1 MFKHLG
7 ILLFTAA
14 PLLAAEPK
22 TITLDSADARL
33 KRAYALA
40 RETNDEAIIEKV
52 LEYRDGVKRAFGRK
66 DLVAAERLVR
76 DAEECVGLDGGGET
90 MLGLRVA
97 RIEPEMQKKLNALE
111 ERLEKAMN
119 GNDLTE
125 LAAVIAESE
134 KLLGDNA
141 GVPDTRRKGDQ
152 GKALPVKPVD
162 VAELFL
168 KVVQI
173 DPRSLKALSSGMP
186 VGDTLP
192 RGYAAVVHGCL
203 TIRPLVEKHFR
214 DKLEIVDGLIKG
226 CCASTIVLQVEKGHF
241 KFPDLRGKHIRFGE
255 MIEKLVAKDP
265 DAIQDGWVVVPDPEG
280 SSQFDAGECG
290 IALLRA
296 GTILKNE
303 DWKRAGLKAADWAM
317 SAPLVTNFNYN
328 AFSVSLLCEAHRVSG
343 EKKYL
348 DAAWKK
354 YQFGVAPGQAANGR
368 WIDAHNARTVY
379 HVILLRSQHD
389 LLEALPAGKERDTVE
404 QSARRAVMALLE
416 EAEKL
421 GAPATSLTVRELD
434 RHARLAKESPTNLR
448 EMLEIAA
455 SAAVQRCSSGGRI
468 RPGAPLPELAAASR
482 VWEK

>member
-1 MFKHLG
+1 MLKYLA
-7 ILLFTAA
+7 ILLLATQA
-14 PLLAAEPK
+14 LAAEPK
-22 TITLDSADARL
+22 EITLETADARL
-33 KRAYALA
+33 RRAYALA
-40 RETNDEAIIEKV
+40 RETNDEEVIEKV
-52 LEYRDGVKRAFGRK
+52 LEYRDGVKRSFGRK

-76 DAEECVGLDGGGET
+76 DAEECVGLDAGGET
-90 MLGLRVA
+90 MGGLRIA
-97 RIEPEMQKKLNALE
+97 NIHADTQKKLDAMR

-119 GNDLTE
+119 GNDL
-125 LAAVIAESE
+125 AAVSAIVAESE

-141 GVPDTRRKGDQ
+141 GLPDVRRKGDQ
-152 GKALPVKPVD
+152 AKALPAKPAD

-168 KVVQI
+168 KVIQI
-173 DPRSLKALSSGMP
+173 DPRSLKALSSGKP

-192 RGYAAVVHGCL
+192 RGYASVVHGCL

-226 CCASTIVLQVEKGHF
+226 CCATMIALQVEKGHF

-265 DAIQDGWVVVPDPEG
+265 NAIEDGWVVVPDPEG
-280 SSQFDAGECG
+280 GSQFDAGECG
-290 IALLRA
+290 TALLQA
-296 GTILKNE
+296 SAILKNE

-317 SAPLVTNFNYN
+317 SAPLVANFNYN

-354 YQFGVAPGQAANGR
+354 YQFGVASGQVANGR
-368 WIDAHNARTVY
+368 WIDSHNARTVY
-379 HVILLRSQHD
+379 HMILLRSLHEM
-389 LLEALPAGKERDTVE
+389 LETLPIGKDRDSVE
-404 QSARRAVMALLE
+404 KSARRAVLSILE

-421 GAPATSLTVRELD
+421 GAPVTSMTVSELG
-434 RHARLAKESPTNLR
+434 RHARLTKDCPAKAR
-448 EMLEIAA
+448 EILEIAA
-455 SAAVQRCSSGGRI
+455 SATIQRCSSGGRV
-468 RPGAPLPELAAASR
+468 RTGAPLPELAAAAR